1 MALSRPPESAER
13 EKAEQLLKSNGNN
26 LQQLALLLFNMSE
39 FLYVD

>member
-1 MALSRPPESAER
+1 MALSRVPTPAER
-13 EKAEQLLKSNGNN
+13 AKAQQFLERNDNN